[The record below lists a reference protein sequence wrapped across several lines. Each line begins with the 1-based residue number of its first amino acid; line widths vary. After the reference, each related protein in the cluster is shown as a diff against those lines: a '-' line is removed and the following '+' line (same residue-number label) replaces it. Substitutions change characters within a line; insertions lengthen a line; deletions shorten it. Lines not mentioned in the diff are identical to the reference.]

1 MTNPNNISLNISHA
15 LEFIDGH
22 ALNIPTLKILSED
35 GDILDGATAPE
46 LDKDTALRI
55 YSTMRFI
62 RLLDERMQAAQRQGR
77 ISFYMQ
83 CLGEEAAITAS
94 AAALKQEDM
103 IMAQYREQAALHY
116 RGFSLEQFMNQLFSN
131 EKDLGKGRQMPVH
144 YGSNELHYL
153 TISSPLGTQIPQ
165 ATGYAYGQKLKHIDA
180 QSGELSS
187 EIDNVTICYFGEG
200 AASEGDFHAGLNMAA
215 VHKAP
220 VLFFARNNG
229 YAISTP
235 ADEQFKGDGIASRG
249 VGYGIKT
256 IRVDGADTLAVYA
269 ATQKAREIAV
279 TTGEPVL
286 IESIAYRLGAHS
298 TSDDP
303 SGYRTKD
310 EEAEFKSNCPVAR
323 FKAWLLKQGWL
334 NEEEDEAQKD
344 KIREEILAALKVAEK
359 VQKPALEELVSDVY
373 DTPIPALQKQ
383 YEELKEHIKQ
393 HPDAY
398 PITAGRIK

>member
-1 MTNPNNISLNISHA
+1 MTNPNNISLNISHE
-15 LEFIDGH
+15 LKFIDGH
-22 ALNIPTLKILSED
+22 ALNIPTLQILSEQ
-35 GDILDGATAPE
+35 GEVLDGATVPDI
-46 LDKDTALRI
+46 DKETALRI

-62 RLLDERMQAAQRQGR
+62 RLLDERMQGAQRQGR

-83 CLGEEAAITAS
+83 CLGEEAAVTAS
-94 AAALKQEDM
+94 TAALKQEDM
-103 IMAQYREQAALHY
+103 IMAQYREHAAIHY
-116 RGFSLEQFMNQLFSN
+116 RGFTLEQFMNQLFSN

-165 ATGYAYGQKLKHIDA
+165 ATGYAYGQKIKHIDK
-180 QSGELSS
+180 QTGELNS
-187 EIDNVTICYFGEG
+187 EIENVTICYFGEG

-215 VHKAP
+215 VHGAP
-220 VLFFARNNG
+220 VIFYARNNG

-235 ADEQFKGDGIASRG
+235 ADEQFKGDGIAARG
-249 VGYGIKT
+249 VGYGVKT
-256 IRVDGADTLAVYA
+256 IRVDGADALAVYA
-269 ATQKAREIAV
+269 ATKEARRIAAEN
-279 TTGEPVL
+279 GEPVM

-310 EEAEFKSNCPVAR
+310 EEAEFKNNCPINR
-323 FKAWLLKQGWL
+323 FRNWLLKQGWL
-334 NEEEDEAQKD
+334 NEQEDEAEKES
-344 KIREEILAALKVAEK
+344 IREEILAALKVAEK
-359 VQKPALEELVSDVY
+359 VQKPALEDLVSDVY
-373 DTPIPALQKQ
+373 DTPIPSLQKQ

-398 PITAGRIK
+398 PVTAGRLK